1 MTEAELVLLG
11 MIAEKPRH
19 GYELELEIEQRGVR
33 EWTSIGF
40 SSIYYLLRKL
50 AGRGLISGEL
60 VPGKRGSGKIQFRI
74 TPAGKRLLKQ
84 EILTFISEPAGFNS
98 GLLVGLSLVEFISPL
113 EQESGLIEL
122 RKKLV
127 AKIKQLKHK
136 SDSIKDKPSNV
147 QAMFDYSVT
156 QIECEVRWLDSYIK
170 KVAINQP
177 LHE

>member
-40 SSIYYLLRKL
+40 SSIYYLLKKL

-74 TPAGKRLLKQ
+74 TPVGQQLLKQ
-84 EILTFISEPAGFNS
+84 EILTFISEPASINS
-98 GLLVGLSLVEFISPL
+98 GLLVGLSLAEFISPSA
-113 EQESGLIEL
+113 QKSGLIEY
-122 RKKLV
+122 RKKLI
-127 AKIKQLKHK
+127 AKMHQLKHK
-136 SDSIKDKPSNV
+136 ADLIGDQPSNV
-147 QAMFDYSVT
+147 QAMFDYSVA
-156 QIECEVRWLDSYIK
+156 QIECEVKWLDTYIQK
-170 KVAINQP
+170 IQLDQP
-177 LHE
+177 